1 MTGWFLDRGNHP
13 GTGIAFITN
22 MDGLINHVEE
32 SGVF

>member
-22 MDGLINHVEE
+22 MDGLINEAY
-32 SGVF
+32 SWGG